1 MKLGILTGGGD
12 CPGLNAVIRA
22 VAKKTMHEHHGTLV
36 GIEDAFEGLVEGRWR
51 TLTWDDVS
59 GILTRGGTILGTTN
73 RSNPFKYGEKGDR
86 SELAAANY
94 KKLGLDGLIVLGGDG
109 TQHIAHGLSKLG
121 IRCVG
126 VPKTIDNDVIGTE
139 ITFGF
144 DTAVNVAARAVTDL
158 HSTAD
163 AHRRVMVVEVMGR
176 DAGWIALYAGV
187 AGGADVILMPE
198 IPYDIEK
205 VAAAIRERHKTRRFT
220 IVVVAE
226 GACVK
231 GAAPE
236 RKVGVSGRIAQYLE
250 KETGHEA
257 RTVILGHLQRAGM
270 PTASDRLLATRL
282 GSAAVDL
289 AAKGQ
294 YNRMVAVRGGT
305 ITSIPLEEVAGG
317 TKTVPNDNDVV
328 LAARSMGVIFGD

>member
-22 VAKKTMHEHHGTLV
+22 VAKKAMNQHKATLV

-86 SELAAANY
+86 SELAIENY
-94 KKLGLDGLIVLGGDG
+94 KKLGLDALIALGGDG
-109 TQHIAHGLSKLG
+109 TQHIGHGLSKMG
-121 IRCVG
+121 ARMIG
-126 VPKTIDNDVIGTE
+126 VPKTIDNDVLGTD

-144 DTAVNVAARAVTDL
+144 DTAVKVAADAITDL

-163 AHRRVMVVEVMGR
+163 AHRRIMVVEVMGR

-198 IPYDIEK
+198 IPYDLDKLI
-205 VAAAIRERHKTRRFT
+205 AAVKERHKTRRFT
-220 IVVVAE
+220 IVCVAE
-226 GACVK
+226 GAVAK
-231 GAAPE
+231 GSVQE
-236 RKVGVSGRIAQYLE
+236 RKVGISGRIAQSLE
-250 KETGHEA
+250 QQTGHEA
-257 RTVILGHLQRAGM
+257 RTVILGHLQRAGA
-270 PTASDRLLATRL
+270 PTANDRLLATRF
-282 GSAAVDL
+282 GAKAVDL
-289 AAKGQ
+289 AASGQ
-294 YNRMVAVRGGT
+294 FNVMVAMREGRL
-305 ITSIPLEEVAGG
+305 TSIPLEQVAGG
-317 TKTVPNDNDVV
+317 TKTVPKDHDVL
-328 LAARSMGVIFGD
+328 LAARGMGVIFGD

>member
-22 VAKKTMHEHHGTLV
+22 VAKKAMHEHKAELY

-51 TLTWDDVS
+51 QLSWNDVS

-86 SELAAANY
+86 SELAIANY
-94 KKLGLDGLIVLGGDG
+94 QKLGLDALIALGGDG
-109 TQHIAHGLSKLG
+109 TQHIGYGLSKMG
-121 IRCVG
+121 ARVVG

-144 DTAVNVAARAVTDL
+144 DTAVTVAANAVTDL

-163 AHRRVMVVEVMGR
+163 AHRRIMVVEVMGR
-176 DAGWIALYAGV
+176 DAGWIALHAGV

-198 IPYDIEK
+198 IPYDMAKLTAAVIE
-205 VAAAIRERHKTRRFT
+205 RYRTRRFT

-226 GACVK
+226 GASAK
-231 GAAPE
+231 GSVQE
-236 RKVGVSGRIAQYLE
+236 RKVGISGRIAQTLE
-250 KETGHEA
+250 QETGHEA
-257 RTVILGHLQRAGM
+257 RTVILGHLQRAGT
-270 PTASDRLLATRL
+270 PTANDRLLATRL

-289 AAKGQ
+289 CASGRV
-294 YNRMVAVRGGT
+294 NRMVAVRDGK

-317 TKTVPNDNDVV
+317 TKRVPMDNDIL